1 MQSMTDKL
9 IAEKDGAIGRIAF
22 NNPDRRNAISYE
34 MWQAMP
40 LALEAFAADD
50 AIRVIVVSGADGK
63 AFSAGAD
70 VSQFESKRSS
80 KDATSEYNAAVAHAV
95 ERLKFCDKPTIAK
108 IEGYCLGGGLNV
120 ALSCDLR
127 IAGDDARFSIPA
139 AKLGLGYRYGSIRT
153 LIDVVGPAFA
163 KEILYTARQ
172 FSADEALTMGLVNRV
187 LPRAEL
193 NEYVENYAARIAGN
207 APLTVY
213 AVKRIVTEALK
224 DPAAR
229 DLELCEEVVERC
241 FASEDYKEGRRAF
254 LEKRKPK
261 FAGR

>member
-1 MQSMTDKL
+1 MQSITDQL

-22 NNPDRRNAISYE
+22 NNPERRNAISYE

-40 LALEAFAADD
+40 PALEAFAADD
-50 AIRVIVVSGADGK
+50 AIRVIIVSGADGK

-70 VSQFESKRSS
+70 VSQFESKRAS
-80 KDATSEYNAAVAHAV
+80 KDATAEYNAAVAQAV
-95 ERLKFCDKPTIAK
+95 ERLKSCDKPTIAK

-127 IAGDDARFSIPA
+127 IASDDARFSIPA

-153 LIDVVGPAFA
+153 LIDIVGPAFA

-172 FSADEALTMGLVNRV
+172 FNADEALAMRLVNRV

-193 NEYVENYAARIAGN
+193 NEYVESYAARIAGN

-224 DPAAR
+224 DSAAR
-229 DLELCEEVVERC
+229 DLELCEQVVERC

>member
-1 MQSMTDKL
+1 MPSITDQL

-22 NNPDRRNAISYE
+22 NNPERRNAISYE
-34 MWQAMP
+34 MWQGIP
-40 LALEAFAADD
+40 PALDAFDADE
-50 AIRVIVVSGADGK
+50 AIRVIIVSGADGK

-80 KDATSEYNAAVAHAV
+80 KDATAEYNSAVAHAV
-95 ERLKFCDKPTIAK
+95 ETLKTCNKPTIAK

-127 IAGDDARFSIPA
+127 VAGDDARFAIPA

-172 FSADEALTMGLVNRV
+172 FNAEEALAMGLVNRV
-187 LPRAEL
+187 LPRAQL

-207 APLTVY
+207 APLTVH
-213 AVKRIVTEALK
+213 AVKSVVIEALK
-224 DPAAR
+224 DPATR

-261 FAGR
+261 FTGR